1 MKALIIKRIYPPPM
15 IIIKKLK
22 VIQKNITTPQQPLQ
36 KKTITFC
43 PIWIRKNIS

>member
-15 IIIKKLK
+15 IIIQKLK
-22 VIQKNITTPQQPLQ
+22 VIHENIKTPQQSLQ
-36 KKTITFC
+36 KKPITFC